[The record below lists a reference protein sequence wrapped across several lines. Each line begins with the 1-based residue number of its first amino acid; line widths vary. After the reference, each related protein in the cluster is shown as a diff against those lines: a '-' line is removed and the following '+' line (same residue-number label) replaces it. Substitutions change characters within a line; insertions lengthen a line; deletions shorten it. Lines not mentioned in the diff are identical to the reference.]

1 MKGSDP
7 ATTLSEMGK
16 VPKKR
21 QPSGG
26 VHPTTGYPEEKIVQV
41 MVKKPSK
48 KQMKEEANQILT
60 RYGIPANND
69 AGVVI
74 RMGERIKLLEA
85 KNQVYYGGA
94 DAKVKEKINFI
105 LKLVED
111 IDQAKSFLVGK
122 EFPSKAEVSAGFENL
137 YTLEKLST
145 ELKKHQGFEGLDEPF
160 NMNTFQ
166 QLV

>member
-1 MKGSDP
+1 
-7 ATTLSEMGK
+7 
-16 VPKKR
+16 
-21 QPSGG
+21 
-26 VHPTTGYPEEKIVQV
+26 
-41 MVKKPSK
+41 
-48 KQMKEEANQILT
+48 MKEEANQIL

-111 IDQAKSFLVGK
+111 IDQAKSFW
-122 EFPSKAEVSAGFENL
+122 FAEL
-137 YTLEKLST
+137 HLR
-145 ELKKHQGFEGLDEPF
+145 LKCQRFLKIYIHLK
-160 NMNTFQ
+160 NYQ
-166 QLV
+166 QN